1 MVGIAMLAMNK
12 MSVGVGG
19 GGRLPRKVKTWK
31 FGTEFLMR
39 NALVKDKAAL
49 GRWTRDQLVDLGPT
63 FIKLGQIASARSDLY
78 PVEFTR
84 ELETLQ
90 DAVPAVAFESIIDLV
105 DESAFETFDREPF
118 KSASIGQVHRATLHG
133 GKDVV
138 VKIRRPGVLDQ
149 MQIDTANVVEFIGFL
164 SAIGVDTGMGRD
176 MYVLR
181 ESVENLLRECDYA
194 NEIENAVRFRRNF
207 KKCSWVKIPKVHR
220 KLSSSDAIVM
230 EYVASEKL
238 GEITDPRVNK
248 EKVARALM
256 RSYVIQTMEHGLFH
270 ADPHPGNIGFRS
282 ANGGE
287 LVFYDFGLCIPIS
300 NELKE
305 GLFDA
310 VVPLVTRDSQ
320 GVVDVLTRL
329 GIIVPSADANDVAI
343 FFDNVIEYLGSV
355 DVNALSGE
363 LLADPLMTE
372 LARNKPFIIP
382 SQFVYLA
389 KSFSLVEG
397 LLKSLDPDFDYVSY
411 LEPVIKENMP
421 DVKLDVG
428 DMAASVAEVP
438 SRVRAISKG
447 ITGLEK
453 SRANLKRQ
461 VKLNRNEIRYSQY
474 SILFLM
480 VALEFRESNAVA
492 FVVFSSL
499 SLFFQILRFR
509 ID

>member
-1 MVGIAMLAMNK
+1 MNK
-12 MSVGVGG
+12 MSIGVGGG
-19 GGRLPRKVKTWK
+19 GGRLPRKIKTWK
-31 FGTEFLMR
+31 FGSEFLVR

-49 GRWTRDQLVDLGPT
+49 GRWTRDQLIDLGPT
-63 FIKLGQIASARSDLY
+63 FVKLGQIASARSDLY
-78 PVEFTR
+78 PLEFVR
-84 ELETLQ
+84 ELEVLQ
-90 DAVPAVAFESIIDLV
+90 DDVPAVAYESIVNLID
-105 DESAFETFDREPF
+105 EAAFETFDPEPF
-118 KSASIGQVHRATLHG
+118 KSASIGQVHRATLSG

-138 VKIRRPGVLDQ
+138 VKIRRPGIIET
-149 MQIDTANVVEFIGFL
+149 MREDTENVVELVAFLDSIG
-164 SAIGVDTGMGRD
+164 IDTGTGANN
-176 MYVLR
+176 YVLV
-181 ESVENLLRECDYA
+181 ESVENLLKECDYE
-194 NEIENAVRFRRNF
+194 NEVANAVQFRRNF
-207 KKCSWVKIPKVHR
+207 KKIPWVKIPKVYR
-220 KLSSSDAIVM
+220 KLSGSDAIVM

-248 EKVARALM
+248 KNVARALM
-256 RSYVIQTMEHGLFH
+256 RAYVIQTMHHGLFH

-282 ANGGE
+282 ANGGQF
-287 LVFYDFGLCIPIS
+287 VFYDFGLCVAID
-300 NELKE
+300 EDLRA

-310 VVPLVTRDSQ
+310 IVPLVTRDSQ

-329 GIIVPSADANDVAI
+329 GIIVPSADANDVVI

-411 LEPVIKENMP
+411 LEPVIKENTP

-447 ITGLEK
+447 LAGLEK

-499 SLFFQILRFR
+499 SFFFQVLRFR
-509 ID
+509 IE

>member
-1 MVGIAMLAMNK
+1 MLAMNK
-12 MSVGVGG
+12 TSVGVGG
-19 GGRLPRKVKTWK
+19 GGGAIKQKARTWR
-31 FGTEFLMR
+31 FGCEFLAR
-39 NALVKDKAAL
+39 NALVTDKAAL
-49 GRWTRDQLVDLGPT
+49 GRWTRDQLIDLGPT

-78 PVEFTR
+78 PVEFVR
-84 ELETLQ
+84 ELELLQ
-90 DAVPAVAFESIIDLV
+90 DAVPPVAFESIIDLV

-149 MQIDTANVVEFIGFL
+149 MQIDTVNVVEFIGFL

-176 MYVLR
+176 MYVLK

-194 NEIENAVRFRRNF
+194 NEIENAVQFRRNF
-207 KKCSWVKIPKVHR
+207 KKCSWVKVPKVYR
-220 KLSSSDAIVM
+220 KLSGSDAIVM
-230 EYVASEKL
+230 EYVESEKL

-282 ANGGE
+282 SKGGQ
-287 LVFYDFGLCIPIS
+287 LVFYDFGLCVEID
-300 NELKE
+300 EDLRA

-310 VVPLVTRDSQ
+310 IVPLVTRDSQ

-329 GIIVPSADANDVAI
+329 GIIVPSADGSDVAI
-343 FFDNVIEYLGSV
+343 FFDNVIDYLGSV

-372 LARNKPFIIP
+372 LARNKPFVIP

-397 LLKSLDPDFDYVSY
+397 LLKSLDEEFDYVSY
-411 LEPVIKENMP
+411 LEPIVKENMP
-421 DVKLDVG
+421 DVKLDIG
-428 DMAASVAEVP
+428 DVAASVAEVP

-447 ITGLEK
+447 LTGLEK
-453 SRANLKRQ
+453 SRAILKRQ

-480 VALEFRESNAVA
+480 VALEFRESNAMA
-492 FVVFSSL
+492 FAVFSCLAS
-499 SLFFQILRFR
+499 FFQVLRFR
-509 ID
+509 ND

>member
-1 MVGIAMLAMNK
+1 MLAMNK

-19 GGRLPRKVKTWK
+19 GGGRLPRKIKTWK

-63 FIKLGQIASARSDLY
+63 FIKLGQIASARNDLY
-78 PVEFTR
+78 PVEFVR

-90 DAVPAVAFESIIDLV
+90 DDVPAVAYDSIVDLV

-138 VKIRRPGVLDQ
+138 VKIRRPGVLSQ
-149 MQIDTANVVEFIGFL
+149 MQVDTSNVIEFIGFL

-194 NEIENAVRFRRNF
+194 NEIENAVQFRRNF
-207 KKCSWVKIPKVHR
+207 KKCSWVKVPKVHR
-220 KLSSSDAIVM
+220 KLSGSDAIVM
-230 EYVASEKL
+230 EYVESEKL

-270 ADPHPGNIGFRS
+270 ADPHPGNVAFRTS
-282 ANGGE
+282 NNGRGQ
-287 LVFYDFGLCIPIS
+287 LVFYDFGLCVEID
-300 NELKE
+300 EDLRA

-310 VVPLVTRDSQ
+310 IVPLVTRDSQ

-329 GIIVPSADANDVAI
+329 GIIVPSADVSDVVI
-343 FFDNVIEYLGSV
+343 FFDNVIDYLGSV

-382 SQFVYLA
+382 SQFIYLA

-411 LEPVIKENMP
+411 LEPVVREKMP

-428 DMAASVAEVP
+428 DVAASVAEVP

-447 ITGLEK
+447 LSNLEK
-453 SRANLKRQ
+453 SRAILKRQ

-492 FVVFSSL
+492 FTFFSSL
-499 SLFFQILRFR
+499 SLFFQVLRFR
-509 ID
+509 IE